1 MEDPRLLERLAA
13 EGITC
18 EVCPS
23 SNVALGVAPDPES
36 VPIRTLFEAGVPIA
50 LGADDPLLFGRRLVK
65 QYEIARDVHAFTPPE
80 LAELARQSVQS
91 SAAPP
96 DTRARLL
103 AAIDAWLARL
113 S

>member
-1 MEDPRLLERLAA
+1 MSAWPPGASPARSAPPPTWRSASL
-13 EGITC
+13 
-18 EVCPS
+18 
-23 SNVALGVAPDPES
+23 PDPES

-50 LGADDPLLFGRRLVK
+50 LGADDPVLFGRRLVK

-80 LAELARQSVQS
+80 LAELARQSVRS

-103 AAIDAWLARL
+103 TAIDTWLAPA
-113 S
+113 